1 MAAALGLARRGLGA
15 VWPNPAVG
23 CILVQEGQGGHPGD
37 RIVGRGWT
45 QPGGRPHAES
55 EALRR
60 AGAAAR
66 GATAYLT
73 LEPCAHQGQTPP
85 CAEALIAAG
94 VSRAVVALEDPDP
107 RVNGAGLSA
116 LKSADVDLS
125 VGLGAEQAGQLNAG
139 FIMRLGRR
147 RPLVTLKTATTL
159 DGRIATHSGAS
170 QWITGPQARRQA
182 HGLRARH
189 DAILVGSGTLAADD
203 PELTCRL
210 PGLAARSPLR
220 LVLDSH
226 LATPLTAKLVAT
238 ALTLPT
244 WIITL
249 RPAEA
254 KRRLAFT
261 SAGVEIIEV
270 AADAA
275 GKPDLSDALAV
286 LAERGV
292 TRLLVEG
299 GSQLAAGFLRAGLV
313 DRLVWFRS
321 PAVIGGDGLPAA
333 AAFGVEELG
342 QSQRFRRLGSARCG
356 DDTMETF
363 AIES

>member
-1 MAAALGLARRGLGA
+1 MAAALGLARRGLGV

-23 CILVQEGQGGHPGD
+23 CILVREG
-37 RIVGRGWT
+37 RVVGRGWT

-55 EALRR
+55 EALGR

-66 GATAYLT
+66 GATAYVT
-73 LEPCAHQGQTPP
+73 LEPCAHQGKTPP
-85 CAEALIAAG
+85 CTEALIAAG
-94 VSRAVVALEDPDP
+94 LSRAVVALEDPDP
-107 RVNGAGLSA
+107 RVKGAGLRA
-116 LKSADVDLS
+116 LEAAGVALS
-125 VGLGAEQAGQLNAG
+125 VGLGAAEAGELNAG
-139 FIMRLGRR
+139 FIMRINQR

-159 DGRIATHSGAS
+159 DGRIATRSGAS
-170 QWITGPQARRQA
+170 QWITGAPARRQA

-342 QSQRFRRLGSARCG
+342 QSPRFRRLGSARCG